1 VVDGN
6 FPTENQD
13 NVVRP
18 AVFQPVKDRVH
29 RGAEKVCS
37 FKPSPSIATTNTII
51 ERGKAALTRLKDDTQ
66 TWPDW
71 CAACEALLAVQTLAM
86 AVARTNKP
94 QGPRYRK
101 AIKHYLGCHGFDRIQ
116 KSTRSLMCE
125 VARNINAI
133 EAWRA
138 TLSANELLE
147 LNHPRVVLTHWR
159 RSLRSSSSQDDPE
172 DTKDEEHKK
181 DEEHNPLL
189 VGWNKASPEQRTV
202 GLAKVGFNNF
212 RQAMPA
218 DWCKPMK
225 DCVTGLRAEDR
236 DPDVRITRA
245 VQKAFAHIEIAND
258 PKTSAPLA
266 QGHEKEA
273 LDELRAALKALHAIQ
288 RRVQDLEV
296 GISATPKAKRRSS

>member
-1 VVDGN
+1 MVDGK

-18 AVFQPVKDRVH
+18 AVFHPVKDRVH
-29 RGAEKVCS
+29 PDAEKVCS
-37 FKPSPSIATTNTII
+37 FKPSPCIATTNTII
-51 ERGKAALTRLKDDTQ
+51 ERGKAALIRLEHDTQ

-71 CAACEALLAVQTLAM
+71 CAACAALLAVQTLAM
-86 AVARTNKP
+86 AAAQANKP
-94 QGPRYRK
+94 QGPRYRM
-101 AIKHYLGCHGFDRIQ
+101 AIKNYLVCYGFDRIH

-125 VARNINAI
+125 VARNIDAI
-133 EAWRA
+133 EAWRSA
-138 TLSANELLE
+138 LSDDELLE

-159 RSLRSSSSQDDPE
+159 RSLRSSSNQEDDPE
-172 DTKDEEHKK
+172 DTKDEEP
-181 DEEHNPLL
+181 NPLL

-202 GLAKVGFNNF
+202 GLGKVGFNNF

-225 DCVTGLRAEDR
+225 DCVACMRAEAR
-236 DPDVRITRA
+236 DPDFRITGA

-258 PKTSAPLA
+258 PKTSTPLA

-273 LDELRAALKALHAIQ
+273 LDELRAALKALHAIK
-288 RRVQDLEV
+288 RRVQDLGV
-296 GISATPKAKRRSS
+296 GISTTPKAKRRSS

>member
-18 AVFQPVKDRVH
+18 AVFQPVKDGVQRN
-29 RGAEKVCS
+29 AEKVCS
-37 FKPSPSIATTNTII
+37 FKPSPSLATTDTII
-51 ERGKAALTRLKDDTQ
+51 ERGKTALIRLERDTQ

-71 CAACEALLAVQTLAM
+71 RAVCEAQLAVQTLAM
-86 AVARTNKP
+86 AAAQTNKP
-94 QGPRYRK
+94 QGPRYRM
-101 AIKHYLGCHGFDRIQ
+101 AIKNYLVCYGFDRIH

-125 VARNINAI
+125 IARNIDAI
-133 EAWRA
+133 EAWRS

-147 LNHPRVVLTHWR
+147 LNHPRVVLTRWR
-159 RSLRSSSSQDDPE
+159 RSLRSSSNQDDPE
-172 DTKDEEHKK
+172 DTQEEGHKK
-181 DEEHNPLL
+181 EEEHNPLL
-189 VGWNKASPEQRTV
+189 VGWSKASPEQRTV

-225 DCVTGLRAEDR
+225 DCVAGLRAEDW
-236 DPDVRITRA
+236 DPDVRITQG
-245 VQKAFAHIEIAND
+245 VQKAFAHIKIAND

-273 LDELRAALKALHAIQ
+273 LDELRTALKALHAIKS
-288 RRVQDLEV
+288 RVQDLEV
-296 GISATPKAKRRSS
+296 GISTTPKAKRRSS